1 MIDLS
6 NPAVVRGILERHG
19 LRLSK
24 GLGQNFL
31 INPTVCP
38 RMAEASGAAETG
50 GVLEI
55 GPGIGVLTRE
65 LARVSRKVVA
75 VELDQRL
82 LPVLGETLGDCPNV
96 ELVQGDIMKLDLHRL
111 VREKFEGNRICVCAN
126 LPYYITS
133 PVVMSLLESGLPL
146 SSVTVMVQREAAQR
160 LCAPPGGRAC
170 GAVSVSVHYH
180 SQPQILFGVS
190 RGSFLPP
197 PRVESAVI
205 RFQMREE
212 PPVAVDS
219 EAMLFRVAR
228 AAFSQRRKTAANAIS
243 AGLNLPKE
251 QVAGVLEAIG
261 AGAAARAEQLTLE
274 QLAALA
280 NTLTSSRILSEEA
293 FL

>member
-111 VREKFEGNRICVCAN
+111 VREKFEGKRICVCAN

-160 LCAPPGGRAC
+160 LCAPPGDRAC

-251 QVAGVLEAIG
+251 QVAGALEAIG

>member
-55 GPGIGVLTRE
+55 GPGIGVPTRE

-82 LPVLGETLGDCPNV
+82 LPVLGETLGECPNV

-111 VREKFEGNRICVCAN
+111 VREKFEGKRICVCAN

-190 RGSFLPP
+190 RGNFLPP

-251 QVAGVLEAIG
+251 QVAGALEAIG